1 MIEAKDKEQAVL
13 ELHRIYDLQPV
24 HHDSLRPPA
33 EVVILHTQGRKSNK
47 KKAKAKAAAAAAAAE
62 GEGDE
67 DGEGIEEAVD
77 PDEAMLDVDGAEVA
91 PPVEGTNAKKA
102 KTPAKRGRAKKEST
116 AVKAENGD
124 DGEQPKPAAKKA
136 ATPRKSGAKKA
147 APAAAA
153 AAKTEEEEKTL
164 EEQVRAEPPEAEP
177 IEDMKMK
184 EVPEPIVDSVPCEAP
199 TGSQESKA

>member
-33 EVVILHTQGRKSNK
+33 EVETLHTQGRKSNK
-47 KKAKAKAAAAAAAAE
+47 KKAKAKAAAAAAAE

-67 DGEGIEEAVD
+67 DGEGIEEGVD

-116 AVKAENGD
+116 AVKAENGEV
-124 DGEQPKPAAKKA
+124 GEQPNSAAKKA
-136 ATPRKSGAKKA
+136 ATPRKSRAKKA
-147 APAAAA
+147 APAAAT
-153 AAKTEEEEKTL
+153 KTEEEEKTL
-164 EEQVRAEPPEAEP
+164 EEEVRAEPPEAEP

-184 EVPEPIVDSVPCEAP
+184 EVPEPIVDSVPCETPA
-199 TGSQESKA
+199 GSQDTKV